1 MGKVLIIKGADFS
14 QNAVENI
21 DPPTPGTVE
30 ITVVASP
37 AGGGTVTGGGSYAEG
52 AEVVI
57 TATANTGY
65 TFVKWSD
72 ENTSASRTITVGS
85 TAQTYTAIFQL
96 EVPAGYGAITL
107 DGSEDWLIGNNGN
120 PNSNGYYNCYFYNP
134 NVVNPAVQ
142 SLYNRSYFQEATCN
156 NQYFNRNIVNEAFA
170 DTNQPGF
177 MYIQEDP
184 ALALRF
190 NDIIATSVETLKQW
204 LTNNPI
210 TITYKQN
217 T

>member
-14 QNAVENI
+14 QNAIENI
-21 DPPTPGTVE
+21 EPPTPGTIA

-65 TFVKWSD
+65 IFVKWSD
-72 ENTSASRTITVGS
+72 NNTSASRTITVGS
-85 TAQTYTAIFQL
+85 TAQTYTAIFQI
-96 EVPAGYGAITL
+96 ETPTGYGTITL
-107 DGSEDWLIGNNGN
+107 DGSENWQFNVDGEPNN
-120 PNSNGYYNCYFYNP
+120 SGYYNAYFMNP
-134 NVVNPAVQ
+134 NVVNPQVRGNPD
-142 SLYNRSYFQEATCN
+142 LYFAEATCN
-156 NQYFNRNIVNEAFA
+156 NSYFNRNISEGREA
-170 DTNQPGF
+170 TNQPGF
-177 MYIQEDP
+177 GYLKKDP
-184 ALALRF
+184 SMFLRF
-190 NDIIATSVETLKQW
+190 NNTIATSVETLKQW
-204 LTNNPI
+204 LSNNPI